1 MPVVDGPDQ
10 HVVTGAGASS
20 ESAADNE
27 KPKRSLWDNI
37 RRGVLFM
44 GVGLFAVYA
53 WLVATAGGGGDLALL
68 FKSARPGVLFLPLAA
83 TLLSYVTMSLSYQ
96 GIARAAGCPIGPVD
110 MLRITFVANTAN
122 YVLPTGG
129 LSGFALRMVMLNKKG
144 VTAGRAV
151 LISFT
156 QTLLTN
162 VMLMVFIVYGLIHL
176 MVTGQLTG
184 VSVGLVGVVVV
195 GLTAFLLGC
204 LLLVYRKRL
213 RARVLDRV
221 TDIVLRIM
229 DRFRRFD
236 RHERRVRR
244 FFLHIDEGMEFFA
257 SRPRAM
263 VAPLIW
269 IFLDWVLT
277 VAVLYAAF
285 VSIGSDV
292 SFSQVLIA
300 FSVGIVFA
308 VMSFVPGGVGV
319 LEVALTGMFDSA
331 GVPRDESVLAILIF
345 RVSFYVIPVI
355 LALLVARSA
364 FREVDGI
371 ETQEVL

>member
-1 MPVVDGPDQ
+1 LVDGPDQ
-10 HVVTGAGASS
+10 RVVTDAGASS
-20 ESAADNE
+20 GSATDSE
-27 KPKRSLWDNI
+27 KSSRSLWDNI
-37 RRGVLFM
+37 RRGVVFM
-44 GVGLFAVYA
+44 GVGLVVVYA
-53 WLVATAGGGGDLALL
+53 WLVATTGDGGDLALL
-68 FKSARPGVLFLPLAA
+68 LKSAHPAALFLPLVA
-83 TLLSYVTMSLSYQ
+83 TGLSYVTMALSYQ
-96 GIARAAGCPIGPVD
+96 GIATAAGCRISSLD
-110 MLRITFVANTAN
+110 MFRITFVANTAN

-162 VMLMVFIVYGLIHL
+162 LMLMVFIVYGLIHL

-184 VSVGLVGVVVV
+184 ASVWLVSVVVS
-195 GLTAFLLGC
+195 GLTVFLLAC

-213 RARVLDRV
+213 RATILDRV
-221 TDIVLRIM
+221 TDLILRLLE
-229 DRFRRFD
+229 RFRKFD
-236 RHERRVRR
+236 RYERRVLK

-263 VAPLIW
+263 IAPLIW
-269 IFLDWVLT
+269 IFLDWVFT

-285 VSIGSDV
+285 VSIGSAV
-292 SFSQVLIA
+292 TFSQVLIA

-331 GVPRDESVLAILIF
+331 GVPREESVLAILIF
-345 RVSFYVIPVI
+345 RISFYVIPVI

-364 FREVDGI
+364 FREVDQLD
-371 ETQEVL
+371 TDQVL

>member
-1 MPVVDGPDQ
+1 MDGPDQ
-10 HVVTGAGASS
+10 RVVTDAGASS
-20 ESAADNE
+20 GSATDSE
-27 KPKRSLWDNI
+27 KSSRSLWDNI
-37 RRGVLFM
+37 RRGVVFM
-44 GVGLFAVYA
+44 GVGLVFVYA
-53 WLVATAGGGGDLALL
+53 WLVATAGDGGDLALL
-68 FKSARPGVLFLPLAA
+68 LKSAHPAALFLPLVA
-83 TLLSYVTMSLSYQ
+83 TALSYVTMALSYQ
-96 GIARAAGCPIGPVD
+96 GIATAAGCRIGYLD
-110 MLRITFVANTAN
+110 MFRITFVANTAN

-162 VMLMVFIVYGLIHL
+162 LMLMMFIVYGLIHL
-176 MVTGQLTG
+176 IVTGQLTG
-184 VSVGLVGVVVV
+184 ASVWLVSVVVS
-195 GLTAFLLGC
+195 GLTLFLLAC
-204 LLLVYRKRL
+204 FLLVYRKRL
-213 RARVLDRV
+213 RARILDRV
-221 TDIVLRIM
+221 TDLILRVLE
-229 DRFRRFD
+229 RFRKFD
-236 RHERRVRR
+236 RYERRVRK

-263 VAPLIW
+263 IAPLIW
-269 IFLDWVLT
+269 IFLDWVFT

-285 VSIGSDV
+285 VSIGSEV
-292 SFSQVLIA
+292 TFSQVLIA

-331 GVPRDESVLAILIF
+331 GVPREESVLAILIF
-345 RVSFYVIPVI
+345 RISFYVIPVI

-364 FREVDGI
+364 FREVD
-371 ETQEVL
+371 ELESNQVL